1 MSIDNSLP
9 LSDAAN
15 ATAQCRHLR
24 SKGMFITGCT
34 NPAVEDGQVGDGY
47 CWCGQT
53 QHTLGPDDDF
63 VGRPTCVPGRACFV
77 AMV

>member
-1 MSIDNSLP
+1 
-9 LSDAAN
+9 
-15 ATAQCRHLR
+15 
-24 SKGMFITGCT
+24 MFITGCT